1 MSILKKVKRLS
12 QLYLVNM
19 PYDYWQRKAC
29 RYGLSRQSKTKVFG
43 IGRNKTGTTSL
54 QDALIELGYRV
65 APTRKG
71 ELLLDS
77 WSRQDF
83 DPIISLC
90 REYDAFQD
98 VPFGLP
104 GTYQAMDKAF
114 PGSKFILTVRD
125 SAEQW
130 FDSLVRFHSKL
141 FGNGSV
147 PSWDDLKKADY
158 CTQGYMAKLQRL
170 VYQADVN
177 GLYNKDSYIDH
188 YHRYNESVRNY
199 FSDRPD
205 DFLELNVADADS
217 FQRFIQFLDIDSTEM
232 TDFPWANRT
241 DQVAQRE

>member
-1 MSILKKVKRLS
+1 MSVLKKVKRLS

-29 RYGLSRQSKTKVFG
+29 RYGLSRKPKNKVFG

-54 QDALIELGYRV
+54 QDALIELDYRV

-71 ELLLDS
+71 ELLLDC
-77 WSRQDF
+77 WSKQDF
-83 DPIISLC
+83 KPIVSMC

-98 VPFGLP
+98 VPFSLP
-104 GTYQAMDKAF
+104 DTYPAMDQAF

-141 FGNGSV
+141 FGNGAV
-147 PSWDDLKKADY
+147 PSWEDLEKADY
-158 CTQGYMAKLQRL
+158 CSQGFMAKVHRL
-170 VYQADVN
+170 VYKAEVN
-177 GLYNKDSYIDH
+177 GLYDKESYIDH
-188 YHRYNESVRNY
+188 YLRYNESVREY
-199 FSDRPD
+199 FVDRPN
-205 DFLELNVADADS
+205 DFLELNVAEPDA
-217 FQRFIQFLDIDSTEM
+217 FQRFIQFLDIDETKM

-241 DQVAQRE
+241 DQGTANE